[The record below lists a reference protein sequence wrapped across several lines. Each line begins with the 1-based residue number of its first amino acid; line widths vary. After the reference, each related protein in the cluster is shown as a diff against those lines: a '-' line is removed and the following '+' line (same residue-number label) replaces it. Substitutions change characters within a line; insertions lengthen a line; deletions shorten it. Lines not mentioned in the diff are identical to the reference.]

1 MSLPVGR
8 PAAVTS
14 APAVR
19 VTGAR
24 TALPDGR
31 RLFDGLDL
39 DVAEGTF
46 FVLLGPSGSGKS
58 TLLRVL
64 AGLDQLDGG
73 RVDLGAVSDADAVG
87 RTRPSVAMV
96 FQDPLLYPWLTVR
109 ENVALG
115 ARFRATR
122 DRHGRSDLREMLVH
136 FGLAHLADAYPDE
149 LSGGQAQRVAVIRA
163 VAVRPRLLLLDEPF
177 SALDPATR
185 ADLQRW
191 LAGVAAGLGTTTI
204 LVTHDVDEAI
214 TLADRIGL
222 LSGSG
227 VVDRVW
233 TDVDRSRAGSARAAL
248 RAEILSEYRR

>member
-1 MSLPVGR
+1 MSAPVT
-8 PAAVTS
+8 PPVTV

-19 VTGAR
+19 IDGAR
-24 TALPDGR
+24 RTLPDGR
-31 RLFDGLDL
+31 PLFADLDL
-39 DVAEGTF
+39 EVREGAF

-64 AGLDQLDGG
+64 AGLDQLDDGTVDLAAVSEADGAG
-73 RVDLGAVSDADAVG
+73 RV
-87 RTRPSVAMV
+87 RPSVAMV

-115 ARFRATR
+115 SRFRATR
-122 DRHGRSDLREMLVH
+122 ERHGHSDLQEMLEH
-136 FGLAHLADAYPDE
+136 FRLDHLADAYPDE
-149 LSGGQAQRVAVIRA
+149 LSGGQAQRVAVMRA
-163 VAVRPRLLLLDEPF
+163 VGVRPRLLLLDEPF

-185 ADLQRW
+185 ADLQQW
-191 LAGVAAGLGTTTI
+191 LAGVVAELGTTTI

-214 TLADRIGL
+214 TLGGRIGL

-233 TDVDRSRAGSARAAL
+233 TDVDRAREGGARTAL
-248 RAEILSEYRR
+248 RSEILSEYRR